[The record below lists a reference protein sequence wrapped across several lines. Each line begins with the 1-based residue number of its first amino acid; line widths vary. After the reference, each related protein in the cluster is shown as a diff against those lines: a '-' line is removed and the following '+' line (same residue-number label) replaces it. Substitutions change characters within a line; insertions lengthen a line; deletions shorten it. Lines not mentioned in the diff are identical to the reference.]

1 MAELSAGVE
10 VPEQDM
16 TEGRAT
22 ATPPPGSRPRRLPVA
37 HVHAVSERPADA
49 YIATRYRDHWFWVD
63 DRDLASKRVFTFL
76 MVFSSIAET
85 GPAPQVPILTI
96 PAN

>member
-1 MAELSAGVE
+1 M
-10 VPEQDM
+10 P
-16 TEGRAT
+16 R
-22 ATPPPGSRPRRLPVA
+22 PGSRPRPLPVA

-63 DRDLASKRVFTFL
+63 DRDLASKRIFTFL

-85 GPAPQVPILTI
+85 GAAPQVPILTI